1 MAREQSRVWMIAL
14 GLGATL
20 MLPGREGLT
29 APRTDLVEQGRA
41 IVERNCARCHAIG
54 VAGESPLAAAPQF
67 RRLHERYDVEAIAEG
82 LAEGL
87 TVGHGPMPEW
97 TFPPADIA
105 AIIAYLRSIQAT
117 DAPRAEPESPRRPPG

>member
-1 MAREQSRVWMIAL
+1 MAQDQSRVWMIAL
-14 GLGATL
+14 GLGALLT
-20 MLPGREGLT
+20 LPGREGWA
-29 APRTDLVEQGRA
+29 APQPDLVERGRA

-54 VAGESPLAAAPQF
+54 GAGESPLAGAPQF

-97 TFPPADIA
+97 TFPPADIT
-105 AIIAYLRSIQAT
+105 AIIAYLRTVQAT
-117 DAPRAEPESPRRPPG
+117 DGPRAEPAAPGRPPG